1 MSLYDKIEEA
11 KTFLASYADASCSL
25 GIILGTGLGGLTD
38 KIKIRKQV
46 DYEEIPN
53 FPVSTVESHA
63 GKLIFGS
70 LNGIPVVALSG
81 RFHYY
86 EGYSAKE
93 LTFPVRVLKA
103 IGVKTLI
110 VSNAAGGT
118 REDIE
123 AGDLV
128 LIRDHIN
135 LHPDNPLR
143 GPNDERLGPRFP
155 DMLNTYSK
163 ELRDQAKAVSGELGI
178 EVKEGVYVGLQG
190 PNLETPAE
198 YKYINT
204 IGGDLVGMS
213 TVPEVIVAR
222 HSGMEVL
229 ALSVVSNKCFPLES
243 ITETTIEEVLEVVGK
258 ASEKTALLV
267 ENLVTRI

>member
-11 KTFLASYADASCSL
+11 KQFLAPYVDASCSI

-38 KIKIRKQV
+38 KIKIRDQV
-46 DYEEIPN
+46 DYSEIPN
-53 FPVSTVESHA
+53 FPLSTVESHA
-63 GKLIFGS
+63 GKLIFGT
-70 LNGIPVVALSG
+70 LNGVPVVALSG

-103 IGVKTLI
+103 IGVETLI

-155 DMLNTYSK
+155 DMLNTYSV
-163 ELRDQAKAVSGELGI
+163 ELRNKAKAVAEDLGI
-178 EVKEGVYVGLQG
+178 DLKEGVYAGLQG

-198 YKYINT
+198 YKYINI

-229 ALSVVSNKCFPLES
+229 ALSVVSNKCFPIES
-243 ITETTIEEVLEVVGK
+243 ITETTIEEVLKVVGE